1 MMKNTIDMEKHIE
14 ICEEYERK
22 INDLYSKL
30 SKLSDDYDDLKEN
43 GQYFDY
49 EDIEKA
55 YKWIKTLL
63 DTNKKLYTSM
73 VIHCLYMENCYAR
86 ENIHTQEKAIFDL
99 DHMFFR
105 ISENY
110 RELVSEEIE
119 KENEENEN
127 GN

>member
-1 MMKNTIDMEKHIE
+1 MKKTVDMKKHIE

-55 YKWIKTLL
+55 YKWIKILL

-73 VIHCLYMENCYAR
+73 IINGLYMENCYAR
-86 ENIHTQEKAIFDL
+86 ENIDTQEKAIFDL
-99 DHMFFR
+99 DCMFYR

-110 RELVSEEIE
+110 RKLVSEEIE
-119 KENEENEN
+119 KENEDNEN
-127 GN
+127 GNS